1 MTTADTLDA
10 EPAAFENTVLEDSF
24 YHVLAARGREAAG
37 RRRQRRN
44 EDAVEIDRQEEQFP
58 DEDFYL

>member
-1 MTTADTLDA
+1 MTAEDALDA
-10 EPAAFENTVLEDSF
+10 QPAALENTVFEDGF
-24 YHVLAARGREAAG
+24 DHVLAACGREAAG

-44 EDAVEIDRQEEQFP
+44 EDAVKIHRQEEQFP